1 MGVDAIAKRL
11 SPFVILAM
19 IAVIAYFQA
28 RGMTQLV
35 STVVLGGAPVRRAL
49 PHATRSVPTT
59 DPFHETSAAVILAR
73 NPFDSVTGP
82 LHEVVPEPVS
92 PGDGDAHL
100 AQDPYADP
108 PCGGARAL
116 LIVSSGDPSWSF
128 AAIAGADGKTTLV
141 RRGEEI
147 GGAKV
152 HFIGD
157 LREQE
162 HVHEGEG
169 GVWDRVWL
177 THGSMRC
184 QMELGAKTPMTGA
197 RPRDTSPRVSSTDYR
212 IRKIGENRFE
222 VDRSTVESVV
232 ANPAELMK
240 ARIFPVRDGSGRV
253 VGMRLLG
260 LKPGSL
266 LGSLG
271 LVNGDQLM
279 SINGFEMNDPK
290 TMLEAYT
297 KLMQADRLSLSLIRQ
312 GRPMNIDLAIK

>member
-1 MGVDAIAKRL
+1 MGVDATIKRL
-11 SPFVILAM
+11 SPLIILAM
-19 IAVIAYFQA
+19 IALIAYFQA
-28 RGMTQLV
+28 RGITQIV
-35 STVVLGGAPVRRAL
+35 STVVLGGPPARRSL
-49 PHATRSVPTT
+49 PHAHRPAPMA
-59 DPFHETSAAVILAR
+59 DLDHATSAAAILAR

-82 LHEVVPEPVS
+82 LLDAEIHVPS
-92 PGDGDAHL
+92 PGDGEVKL
-100 AQDPYADP
+100 GQDPYGDP

-116 LIVSSGDPSWSF
+116 LIASSDDPSWSF

-141 RRGEEI
+141 RKGEEI

-152 HFIGD
+152 LFIGD
-157 LREQE
+157 MRGEE

-177 THGSMRC
+177 SSGSMRC
-184 QMELGAKTPMTGA
+184 QLELGAKTPLQPT
-197 RPRDTSPRVSSTDYR
+197 RPRDPSPRASTTDDR
-212 IRKIGENRFE
+212 IRKIGENRYE
-222 VDRSTVESVV
+222 VDRSTVASVI

-240 ARIFPVRDGSGRV
+240 ARIFPVRDRSGQV

-279 SINGFEMNDPK
+279 AINGFEMNDPQK
-290 TMLEAYT
+290 MLEAYT

-312 GRPMNIDLAIK
+312 GRPMNVDLAIK